1 MEETGKTFLQLVQIM
16 DELREKC
23 PWDKKQ
29 TIASLRALTIEEM
42 YELADA
48 ITREDWNNIKEEL
61 GDLLLHIVFYAKIGT
76 EKNAF
81 TLNEVLQNICEK
93 LIHRHPHIY
102 GNVQVE
108 NEEDVKK
115 NWEKLKREAGK
126 TSALDGVPIGLPAMV
141 KALRIQDKAK
151 QTGFEWKK
159 AEDVFEKVEEEMDE
173 LKEAITQQNQPAIE
187 EEFGDVLFSL
197 INYARFLQVDPENAL
212 EKINRKFIHRF
223 QSMEKMAAE
232 KNTSL
237 HALSLKEM
245 DAMWNTIKNM
255 SR

>member
-1 MEETGKTFLQLVQIM
+1 MCGIIGILGKSEVASALYDALTVLQHRGQDAAGIATVDGSRLRLHKGRGLVQDVFNRDNM
-16 DELREKC
+16 LGLR
-23 PWDKKQ
+23 
-29 TIASLRALTIEEM
+29 
-42 YELADA
+42 
-48 ITREDWNNIKEEL
+48 
-61 GDLLLHIVFYAKIGT
+61 GVVGIG
-76 EKNAF
+76 
-81 TLNEVLQNICEK
+81 
-93 LIHRHPHIY
+93 
-102 GNVQVE
+102 
-108 NEEDVKK
+108 
-115 NWEKLKREAGK
+115 
-126 TSALDGVPIGLPAMV
+126 
-141 KALRIQDKAK
+141 IQDKAK

-173 LKEAITQQNQPAIE
+173 LKEAIAQQNQPAIE